1 MQKIVNFASVQ
12 KSGITTSIVNNM
24 KKFIGVALAAACACP
39 SQAAG
44 EQTKLDTT
52 RVNNLNEVVVKA
64 VRAPKSSPFAVENIK
79 KTELERFASSGKE
92 LPWLFARTPGVLAWS
107 ENGVGT
113 GTVYMRMRGAAD
125 SRINVTVDGV
135 PLNSP
140 EDQCV
145 FWANMNSY
153 AALMGSAQIQRG
165 VGASTNGD
173 GAFGGSVSL
182 ATAAPSL
189 KPTVE
194 VTGSYGSFNTYRVGG
209 NFSTGLLAD
218 HFIIDGAYHET
229 NTDGYIH
236 GTGGRSGSYYGGLTW
251 LGDRFKL
258 SYKNIGNFEHTG
270 QAWNGVAACN
280 YDGDTDLKA
289 WGINSYKDMWKH
301 GLGKFNSLY
310 EELVIPMDDN
320 WAVDP
325 TKPLT
330 TERYKMRDGSY
341 WKQTT
346 DNFEQSHNILNF
358 TWQPADMRW
367 SHSVTAHYTYGY
379 GYYTEFKKD
388 TKLASKF
395 GINEMYE
402 KNGELKPVKSDAIRK
417 KGLTQNNYGALY
429 NVNYKDAL
437 WDVMGGFSMQLFRCN
452 HWGKVTYIADEA
464 LEKKYFTDGR
474 YKYYDSDANK
484 NDWSWFFKANR
495 KFGNGWNWFLDM
507 QMRYVN
513 YNTDGLND
521 HFEQGAD
528 GNYKNQSIDIN
539 ENYFFVNPKAGISY
553 DANGH
558 KAYASIAYANREPER
573 NNFTDN
579 IGYGNPSPERLLDL
593 EWGYQYQGENWFAGV
608 NFYYMKY
615 VNQFVM
621 TGEKSDIGESLT
633 RNIKDSYRLGA
644 EVSAGWSPLSWLSLE
659 GNAALS
665 RNRLKNFKECVES
678 WDGPAVWNTYKSS
691 TIAFSPSAILNGFVD
706 VHFAGFRATWHTN
719 FVSKQYL
726 DNTESSERSLPC
738 YSQTNVNASYTFNF
752 AKRVLGLKQVVLGA
766 DFNNIFDRHYAASGY
781 VYYDWYN
788 NNKRNSTVAYIPMAG
803 FNCLG
808 TVTLKF

>member
-1 MQKIVNFASVQ
+1 
-12 KSGITTSIVNNM
+12 M

-113 GTVYMRMRGAAD
+113 GTVYMRMRGAAG

-320 WAVDP
+320 WAADP

-706 VHFAGFRATWHTN
+706 VQFAGFRATRHTH

-788 NNKRNSTVAYIPMAG
+788 NKRNSTVAYIPMAG

>member
-1 MQKIVNFASVQ
+1 
-12 KSGITTSIVNNM
+12 M

-92 LPWLFARTPGVLAWS
+92 LPMLFARTPGVLAWS

-182 ATAAPSL
+182 ATAAPLL

-289 WGINSYKDMWKH
+289 WGINSYKDMWKY

-320 WAVDP
+320 WAADP

>member
-1 MQKIVNFASVQ
+1 
-12 KSGITTSIVNNM
+12 M

-79 KTELERFASSGKE
+79 KTELQRFASSGKE
-92 LPWLFARTPGVLAWS
+92 LPMLFARTPGVLAWS

-218 HFIIDGAYHET
+218 HFVIDGAYHET

-289 WGINSYKDMWKH
+289 WGINNYKDMWKH

-320 WAVDP
+320 WAADP

-346 DNFEQSHNILNF
+346 DNFEQNHNILNF

-402 KNGELKPVKSDAIRK
+402 KNGELKLVKSDAIRK

-452 HWGKVTYIADEA
+452 HWGKVTYIADET
-464 LEKKYFTDGR
+464 LEKKYFTNGR

-573 NNFTDN
+573 NNFTNN

-644 EVSAGWSPLSWLSLE
+644 ELSAGWSPLSWLSLE

-678 WDGPAVWNTYKSS
+678 
-691 TIAFSPSAILNGFVD
+691 
-706 VHFAGFRATWHTN
+706 
-719 FVSKQYL
+719 
-726 DNTESSERSLPC
+726 
-738 YSQTNVNASYTFNF
+738 
-752 AKRVLGLKQVVLGA
+752 
-766 DFNNIFDRHYAASGY
+766 
-781 VYYDWYN
+781 
-788 NNKRNSTVAYIPMAG
+788 
-803 FNCLG
+803 
-808 TVTLKF
+808 

>member
-1 MQKIVNFASVQ
+1 
-12 KSGITTSIVNNM
+12 M

-44 EQTKLDTT
+44 EQTKLDTI

-92 LPWLFARTPGVLAWS
+92 LPMLFARTPGVLAWS

-320 WAVDP
+320 WAADP

-608 NFYYMKY
+608 NFCYMKY

>member
-1 MQKIVNFASVQ
+1 
-12 KSGITTSIVNNM
+12 M

-44 EQTKLDTT
+44 VQTKLDTT

-113 GTVYMRMRGAAD
+113 GTVYMRMRGAAG

-320 WAVDP
+320 WAADP

-464 LEKKYFTDGR
+464 LEKKYFTNGR

-738 YSQTNVNASYTFNF
+738 YSQTNANASYTFNF

>member
-1 MQKIVNFASVQ
+1 
-12 KSGITTSIVNNM
+12 M

-44 EQTKLDTT
+44 VQTKLDTT

-113 GTVYMRMRGAAD
+113 GTVYMRMRGAAG

-320 WAVDP
+320 WAADP

-781 VYYDWYN
+781 LYYDWYN

>member
-1 MQKIVNFASVQ
+1 
-12 KSGITTSIVNNM
+12 M

-218 HFIIDGAYHET
+218 HFVIDGAYHET

-289 WGINSYKDMWKH
+289 WGINNYKDMWKH

-320 WAVDP
+320 WAADP

-346 DNFEQSHNILNF
+346 DNFEQNHNILNF

-402 KNGELKPVKSDAIRK
+402 KNGELKLVKSDAIRK

-464 LEKKYFTDGR
+464 LEKKYFTNGR

-633 RNIKDSYRLGA
+633 RNIRTLTVSVLRCLQAGARCLG
-644 EVSAGWSPLSWLSLE
+644 SL
-659 GNAALS
+659 L
-665 RNRLKNFKECVES
+665 
-678 WDGPAVWNTYKSS
+678 
-691 TIAFSPSAILNGFVD
+691 
-706 VHFAGFRATWHTN
+706 RATP
-719 FVSKQYL
+719 L
-726 DNTESSERSLPC
+726 
-738 YSQTNVNASYTFNF
+738 
-752 AKRVLGLKQVVLGA
+752 
-766 DFNNIFDRHYAASGY
+766 
-781 VYYDWYN
+781 
-788 NNKRNSTVAYIPMAG
+788 
-803 FNCLG
+803 
-808 TVTLKF
+808 

>member
-1 MQKIVNFASVQ
+1 
-12 KSGITTSIVNNM
+12 M

-92 LPWLFARTPGVLAWS
+92 LPMLFARTPGVLAWS

-320 WAVDP
+320 WAADP

-402 KNGELKPVKSDAIRK
+402 KDGELKPVKSDAIRK

-644 EVSAGWSPLSWLSLE
+644 EVSAGWNPLSWLSLE

-665 RNRLKNFKECVES
+665 RNRLKNFKEFVES

>member
-1 MQKIVNFASVQ
+1 
-12 KSGITTSIVNNM
+12 M

-39 SQAAG
+39 SQAAD

-92 LPWLFARTPGVLAWS
+92 LPMLFARTPGVLAWS

-320 WAVDP
+320 WAADP

-691 TIAFSPSAILNGFVD
+691 NIAFSPSAILNGFVD

>member
-1 MQKIVNFASVQ
+1 
-12 KSGITTSIVNNM
+12 M

-92 LPWLFARTPGVLAWS
+92 LPMLFASTPGVLAWS

-320 WAVDP
+320 WAADP

-706 VHFAGFRATWHTN
+706 VNFAGFRATWHTN

>member
-1 MQKIVNFASVQ
+1 
-12 KSGITTSIVNNM
+12 M

-44 EQTKLDTT
+44 VQTKLDTT

-113 GTVYMRMRGAAD
+113 GTVYMRMRGAAG

-320 WAVDP
+320 WAADP

>member
-1 MQKIVNFASVQ
+1 
-12 KSGITTSIVNNM
+12 M

-113 GTVYMRMRGAAD
+113 GTVYMRMRGAAG

-320 WAVDP
+320 WAADP

-358 TWQPADMRW
+358 TWQPADQRW

-678 WDGPAVWNTYKSS
+678 WDGPAVWNTNKSS

>member
-1 MQKIVNFASVQ
+1 
-12 KSGITTSIVNNM
+12 M

-39 SQAAG
+39 SQAAD

-92 LPWLFARTPGVLAWS
+92 LPMLFARTPGVLAWS

-165 VGASTNGD
+165 IGASTNGD

-320 WAVDP
+320 WAADP

-788 NNKRNSTVAYIPMAG
+788 NKRNSTVAYIPMAG

>member
-1 MQKIVNFASVQ
+1 
-12 KSGITTSIVNNM
+12 M

-92 LPWLFARTPGVLAWS
+92 LPMLFARTPGVLAWS

-125 SRINVTVDGV
+125 SRVNVTVDGV

-209 NFSTGLLAD
+209 NVSTGLLAD

-320 WAVDP
+320 WAADP

>member
-1 MQKIVNFASVQ
+1 
-12 KSGITTSIVNNM
+12 M

-92 LPWLFARTPGVLAWS
+92 LPMLFARTPGVLAWS

-165 VGASTNGD
+165 IGASTNGD

-320 WAVDP
+320 WAADP

-633 RNIKDSYRLGA
+633 RNIKDSYRLGS

-706 VHFAGFRATWHTN
+706 VHFAGFHATWHTN

-788 NNKRNSTVAYIPMAG
+788 NKRNSTVAYIPMAG

>member
-1 MQKIVNFASVQ
+1 
-12 KSGITTSIVNNM
+12 M

-92 LPWLFARTPGVLAWS
+92 LPMLFARTPGVLAWS

-289 WGINSYKDMWKH
+289 WGINSYKDMWKY

-320 WAVDP
+320 WAADP

-644 EVSAGWSPLSWLSLE
+644 EVSVGWSPLSWLSLE

>member
-1 MQKIVNFASVQ
+1 
-12 KSGITTSIVNNM
+12 M

-52 RVNNLNEVVVKA
+52 RVNDLNEVVVKA

-92 LPWLFARTPGVLAWS
+92 LPMLFARTPGVLAWS

-165 VGASTNGD
+165 IGASTNGD

-320 WAVDP
+320 WAADP

-521 HFEQGAD
+521 RFVQNAD
-528 GNYKNQSIDIN
+528 GNYTNQSIDIN

-752 AKRVLGLKQVVLGA
+752 AKCVLGLKQVVLGA

>member
-1 MQKIVNFASVQ
+1 
-12 KSGITTSIVNNM
+12 M

-113 GTVYMRMRGAAD
+113 GTVYMRMRGAAG

-165 VGASTNGD
+165 IGASTNGD

-236 GTGGRSGSYYGGLTW
+236 GTGGRTGSYYGGLTW

-320 WAVDP
+320 WAADP

-719 FVSKQYL
+719 FVSQQYL

-788 NNKRNSTVAYIPMAG
+788 NKRNSTVAYIPMAG

>member
-1 MQKIVNFASVQ
+1 
-12 KSGITTSIVNNM
+12 M

-44 EQTKLDTT
+44 VQTKLDTT

-165 VGASTNGD
+165 IGASTNGD

-320 WAVDP
+320 WAADP

-644 EVSAGWSPLSWLSLE
+644 EVSAGWSPLSWLSVE

>member
-1 MQKIVNFASVQ
+1 
-12 KSGITTSIVNNM
+12 M

-92 LPWLFARTPGVLAWS
+92 LPMLFARTPGVLAWS

-165 VGASTNGD
+165 IGASTNGD

-320 WAVDP
+320 RAADP

-452 HWGKVTYIADEA
+452 HWGKVTYIADET

-691 TIAFSPSAILNGFVD
+691 TIAFSPSVILNGFVD

>member
-92 LPWLFARTPGVLAWS
+92 LPMLFARTPGVLAWS

-320 WAVDP
+320 WAADP

-738 YSQTNVNASYTFNF
+738 YSQTNINASYTFNF
-752 AKRVLGLKQVVLGA
+752 SKRVLGLKQVVLGA

>member
-1 MQKIVNFASVQ
+1 
-12 KSGITTSIVNNM
+12 M

-113 GTVYMRMRGAAD
+113 GTVYMRMRGAAG

-320 WAVDP
+320 WAADP

-464 LEKKYFTDGR
+464 LEKKYFTNGR

-788 NNKRNSTVAYIPMAG
+788 NKRNSTVAYIPMAG

>member
-1 MQKIVNFASVQ
+1 
-12 KSGITTSIVNNM
+12 M

-92 LPWLFARTPGVLAWS
+92 LPMLFARTPGVLAWS

-320 WAVDP
+320 WAADP

-452 HWGKVTYIADEA
+452 HWGKVTYIADET

-706 VHFAGFRATWHTN
+706 VHFVGFRATWHTN

-752 AKRVLGLKQVVLGA
+752 NKRVLGLKQVVLGA

>member
-1 MQKIVNFASVQ
+1 
-12 KSGITTSIVNNM
+12 M

-39 SQAAG
+39 SQAAS

-79 KTELERFASSGKE
+79 KAELERFASSGKE
-92 LPWLFARTPGVLAWS
+92 LPMLFARTPGVLAWS

-320 WAVDP
+320 WAADP

-452 HWGKVTYIADEA
+452 HWGKVTYIADET

>member
-1 MQKIVNFASVQ
+1 
-12 KSGITTSIVNNM
+12 M

-92 LPWLFARTPGVLAWS
+92 LPMLFARTPGVLAWS

-320 WAVDP
+320 WAPDP

>member
-1 MQKIVNFASVQ
+1 
-12 KSGITTSIVNNM
+12 M

-113 GTVYMRMRGAAD
+113 GTVYMRMRGAAG

-320 WAVDP
+320 WAADP

-464 LEKKYFTDGR
+464 LEKKYFTDGI

>member
-1 MQKIVNFASVQ
+1 
-12 KSGITTSIVNNM
+12 M

-92 LPWLFARTPGVLAWS
+92 LPMLFARTPGVLAWS

-320 WAVDP
+320 WAADP

-608 NFYYMKY
+608 NFY
-615 VNQFVM
+615 VH
-621 TGEKSDIGESLT
+621 
-633 RNIKDSYRLGA
+633 
-644 EVSAGWSPLSWLSLE
+644 EVRQPVRDDRREERHRRVTHTQHQGLLP
-659 GNAALS
+659 S
-665 RNRLKNFKECVES
+665 RC
-678 WDGPAVWNTYKSS
+678 
-691 TIAFSPSAILNGFVD
+691 
-706 VHFAGFRATWHTN
+706 
-719 FVSKQYL
+719 
-726 DNTESSERSLPC
+726 
-738 YSQTNVNASYTFNF
+738 
-752 AKRVLGLKQVVLGA
+752 
-766 DFNNIFDRHYAASGY
+766 
-781 VYYDWYN
+781 
-788 NNKRNSTVAYIPMAG
+788 
-803 FNCLG
+803 
-808 TVTLKF
+808 

>member
-1 MQKIVNFASVQ
+1 
-12 KSGITTSIVNNM
+12 M

-153 AALMGSAQIQRG
+153 AALMGSAQIKRG

-320 WAVDP
+320 WAADP

>member
-1 MQKIVNFASVQ
+1 
-12 KSGITTSIVNNM
+12 M

-92 LPWLFARTPGVLAWS
+92 LPMLFARTPGVLAWS

-182 ATAAPSL
+182 ATAAPLL

-320 WAVDP
+320 WAADP

-437 WDVMGGFSMQLFRCN
+437 WDVMGGFSMQLFHCN
-452 HWGKVTYIADEA
+452 HWGKVTYIADET

-495 KFGNGWNWFLDM
+495 KFGNG
-507 QMRYVN
+507 
-513 YNTDGLND
+513 
-521 HFEQGAD
+521 
-528 GNYKNQSIDIN
+528 
-539 ENYFFVNPKAGISY
+539 
-553 DANGH
+553 
-558 KAYASIAYANREPER
+558 
-573 NNFTDN
+573 
-579 IGYGNPSPERLLDL
+579 
-593 EWGYQYQGENWFAGV
+593 
-608 NFYYMKY
+608 
-615 VNQFVM
+615 
-621 TGEKSDIGESLT
+621 
-633 RNIKDSYRLGA
+633 
-644 EVSAGWSPLSWLSLE
+644 
-659 GNAALS
+659 
-665 RNRLKNFKECVES
+665 
-678 WDGPAVWNTYKSS
+678 
-691 TIAFSPSAILNGFVD
+691 
-706 VHFAGFRATWHTN
+706 
-719 FVSKQYL
+719 
-726 DNTESSERSLPC
+726 
-738 YSQTNVNASYTFNF
+738 
-752 AKRVLGLKQVVLGA
+752 
-766 DFNNIFDRHYAASGY
+766 
-781 VYYDWYN
+781 
-788 NNKRNSTVAYIPMAG
+788 
-803 FNCLG
+803 
-808 TVTLKF
+808 

>member
-1 MQKIVNFASVQ
+1 
-12 KSGITTSIVNNM
+12 M

-79 KTELERFASSGKE
+79 KTELGRFASSGKE
-92 LPWLFARTPGVLAWS
+92 LPMLFARTPGVLAWS

-320 WAVDP
+320 WAADP

-437 WDVMGGFSMQLFRCN
+437 WDVMGGFSMQFFRCN

-573 NNFTDN
+573 TT
-579 IGYGNPSPERLLDL
+579 SPTTSATAIRRRSVCST
-593 EWGYQYQGENWFAGV
+593 WSGAISIRAR
-608 NFYYMKY
+608 
-615 VNQFVM
+615 
-621 TGEKSDIGESLT
+621 TGSP
-633 RNIKDSYRLGA
+633 
-644 EVSAGWSPLSWLSLE
+644 VS
-659 GNAALS
+659 
-665 RNRLKNFKECVES
+665 
-678 WDGPAVWNTYKSS
+678 TS
-691 TIAFSPSAILNGFVD
+691 T
-706 VHFAGFRATWHTN
+706 T
-719 FVSKQYL
+719 
-726 DNTESSERSLPC
+726 
-738 YSQTNVNASYTFNF
+738 
-752 AKRVLGLKQVVLGA
+752 
-766 DFNNIFDRHYAASGY
+766 
-781 VYYDWYN
+781 
-788 NNKRNSTVAYIPMAG
+788 
-803 FNCLG
+803 
-808 TVTLKF
+808 

>member
-1 MQKIVNFASVQ
+1 
-12 KSGITTSIVNNM
+12 M

-320 WAVDP
+320 WAADP

-341 WKQTT
+341 WKQAT

-691 TIAFSPSAILNGFVD
+691 TIAFSPSVILNGFVD

>member
-1 MQKIVNFASVQ
+1 
-12 KSGITTSIVNNM
+12 M

-44 EQTKLDTT
+44 EQAKLDTT

-92 LPWLFARTPGVLAWS
+92 LPMLFARTPGVLAWS

-165 VGASTNGD
+165 IGASTNGD

-320 WAVDP
+320 WAADP

-706 VHFAGFRATWHTN
+706 VHFAGFHATWHTN

>member
-1 MQKIVNFASVQ
+1 
-12 KSGITTSIVNNM
+12 M

-44 EQTKLDTT
+44 VQTKLDTT

-113 GTVYMRMRGAAD
+113 GTVYMRMRGAAG

-320 WAVDP
+320 WAADP

-358 TWQPADMRW
+358 TWQPADQRW

-738 YSQTNVNASYTFNF
+738 YSQTNANASYTFNF